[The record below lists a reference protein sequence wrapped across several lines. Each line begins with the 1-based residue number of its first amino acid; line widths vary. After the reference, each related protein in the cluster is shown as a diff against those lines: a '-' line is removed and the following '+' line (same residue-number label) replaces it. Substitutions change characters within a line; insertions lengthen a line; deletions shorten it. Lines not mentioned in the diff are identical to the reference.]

1 MQIAFDRNNE
11 RSSIE
16 VKGGLVSPSNRK
28 RLTDILY
35 EQLDPKMKER
45 VKASL
50 RSQTQASPPGCEAI
64 SDISR
69 SRTGS
74 ASAFNIGATWAACSA
89 DSGSRDSGGQQ
100 AAVSTGS
107 STSRDFDI
115 HLY

>member
-1 MQIAFDRNNE
+1 MGWDR
-11 RSSIE
+11 
-16 VKGGLVSPSNRK
+16 SN
-28 RLTDILY
+28 
-35 EQLDPKMKER
+35 
-45 VKASL
+45 ASL
-50 RSQTQASPPGCEAI
+50 RSQTQASPPGWEAI

-74 ASAFNIGATWAACSA
+74 ASAFSSGATWAACSA

-100 AAVSTGS
+100 AAVSAGL